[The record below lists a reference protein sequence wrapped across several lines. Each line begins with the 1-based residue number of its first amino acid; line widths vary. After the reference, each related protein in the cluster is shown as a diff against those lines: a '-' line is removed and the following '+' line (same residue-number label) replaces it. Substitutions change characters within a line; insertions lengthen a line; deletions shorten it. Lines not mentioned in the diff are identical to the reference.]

1 MRFVVASF
9 LVLSNFCALSA
20 EPLTPMLTQR
30 YLACNA
36 SQGSAAHACRARCDE
51 AVYECLNRKC
61 IGQSCPQQC
70 GPTHSACLQSCIKSA
85 GC

>member
-1 MRFVVASF
+1 MHKVSIIANR
-9 LVLSNFCALSA
+9 LGIPQIQIGRK
-20 EPLTPMLTQR
+20 PL
-30 YLACNA
+30 LACNA

-70 GPTHSACLQSCIKSA
+70 GPTHSACLLIKSA